1 MADNLLVVRGLKQY
15 YPVKGGLGKEPSYV
29 KAVDNVDFEVRR
41 GEVFGIVGESG
52 CGKSTLGKSIC
63 KLIEPTDGSIVLDGE
78 EIAKYTQKQMRPI
91 RKKVQMVFQ
100 DPYASLN
107 PRMSVRDIVA
117 EPLIIHGLTKT
128 REETDKKVVELLRR
142 VGLDDYHANRYPHEF
157 SGGQRQR
164 IGIAKALS
172 LNPKFIVCDEPVS
185 ALDVS
190 IQAQILNLLKSLQ
203 KELHLTLLFVG
214 HGLGAV
220 NYVSDRIAVMYLG
233 KIVEIGEAKE
243 IFRHPVHPYTQ
254 ALIEAVPVPDP
265 EEKERRKEFL
275 AGEIGDSANPPMGCR
290 FHPRCPY
297 ATPECAKQVPKLLE
311 LAGCPGHLVACPV
324 MAKAKRQRIGEARA
338 TAAGAL
344 TDQKGGRRDV

>member
-15 YPVKGGLGKEPSYV
+15 YPVKSGLGKEPSYV

-164 IGIAKALS
+164 VGIARALAVQPQ
-172 LNPKFIVCDEPVS
+172 LIIADEPVS

-190 IQAQILNLLKSLQ
+190 IQSQVLNLMNQLKRDMN
-203 KELHLTLLFVG
+203 LTYIFVA
-214 HGLGAV
+214 HDLSV
-220 NYVSDRIAVMYLG
+220 VEHISDRVGVMYLG
-233 KIVEIGEAKE
+233 NFVEEGDKYSLYQN
-243 IFRHPVHPYTQ
+243 PLHPYTQ
-254 ALIEAVPVPDP
+254 ALLSAVPIPDP
-265 EEKERRKEFL
+265 KAKKDRIILEGNIPSALNPPSGCKFHTRCPKCMERCKTEAPQKYQVGDDHFVYCHLYDTEEEKK
-275 AGEIGDSANPPMGCR
+275 N
-290 FHPRCPY
+290 
-297 ATPECAKQVPKLLE
+297 
-311 LAGCPGHLVACPV
+311 
-324 MAKAKRQRIGEARA
+324 AKAAENAVIHQ
-338 TAAGAL
+338 
-344 TDQKGGRRDV
+344 

>member
-78 EIAKYTQKQMRPI
+78 EIAKYTPKQMRPI

-128 REETDKKVVELLRR
+128 REETDQKVVELLRR

-164 IGIAKALS
+164 IGIARALAVQPQ
-172 LNPKFIVCDEPVS
+172 LIIADEPVS

-190 IQAQILNLLKSLQ
+190 IQSQVLNLMNQLKRDMN
-203 KELHLTLLFVG
+203 LTYIFVA
-214 HGLGAV
+214 HDLSV
-220 NYVSDRIAVMYLG
+220 VEHISDRVGVMYLG
-233 KIVEIGEAKE
+233 NFVKEANKE
-243 IFRHPVHPYTQ
+243 NLYKNPMHPYTQ
-254 ALIEAVPVPDP
+254 ALFSAIPMPDP
-265 EEKERRKEFL
+265 DLKRNRIILE
-275 AGEIGDSANPPMGCR
+275 GSIPSPANPPKGCK
-290 FHPRCPY
+290 FHTRCSRCM
-297 ATPECAKQVPKLLE
+297 ECCKTEEP
-311 LAGCPGHLVACPV
+311 
-324 MAKAKRQRIGEARA
+324 KAKDMGN
-338 TAAGAL
+338 GHVVKCHL
-344 TDQKGGRRDV
+344 YD

>member
-63 KLIEPTDGSIVLDGE
+63 KLIEPTEGSIVLDGE
-78 EIAKYTQKQMRPI
+78 EISKYTPKQMRPI
-91 RKKVQMVFQ
+91 RKKVQMVFH

-164 IGIAKALS
+164 VGIARALAVQPQ
-172 LNPKFIVCDEPVS
+172 LIIADEPVS

-190 IQAQILNLLKSLQ
+190 IQSQVLNLMNQLKRDMN
-203 KELHLTLLFVG
+203 LTYIFVA
-214 HGLGAV
+214 HDLSV
-220 NYVSDRIAVMYLG
+220 VEHISDRVGVMYLG
-233 KIVEIGEAKE
+233 NFVEEGDKYSLYQN
-243 IFRHPVHPYTQ
+243 PLHPYTQ
-254 ALIEAVPVPDP
+254 ALLSAVPIPDP
-265 EEKERRKEFL
+265 KAKKERIILE
-275 AGEIGDSANPPMGCR
+275 GNIPSALNPPTGCK
-290 FHPRCPY
+290 FHTRCPKCMERCKTEAPQKY
-297 ATPECAKQVPKLLE
+297 QVGDDHFVYCHLYDTEEAKKN
-311 LAGCPGHLVACPV
+311 
-324 MAKAKRQRIGEARA
+324 AKAAENAVTHQ
-338 TAAGAL
+338 
-344 TDQKGGRRDV
+344 

>member
-63 KLIEPTDGSIVLDGE
+63 KLIEPTEGSIVLDGE
-78 EIAKYTQKQMRPI
+78 EISKYTPKQMRPI

-164 IGIAKALS
+164 VGIARALAVQPQ
-172 LNPKFIVCDEPVS
+172 LIIADEPVS

-190 IQAQILNLLKSLQ
+190 IQSQVINLMNQLKRDMN
-203 KELHLTLLFVG
+203 LTYIFVA
-214 HGLGAV
+214 HDLSV
-220 NYVSDRIAVMYLG
+220 VEHISDRVGVMYLG
-233 KIVEIGEAKE
+233 NFVEEGDKYSLYQN
-243 IFRHPVHPYTQ
+243 PLHPYTQ
-254 ALIEAVPVPDP
+254 ALLSAVPIPDP
-265 EEKERRKEFL
+265 KAKKERIILE
-275 AGEIGDSANPPMGCR
+275 GNIPSALNPPTGCK
-290 FHPRCPY
+290 FHTRCPKCMERCKTEAPQKY
-297 ATPECAKQVPKLLE
+297 QVGDDHFVYCHLYDTEEAKKN
-311 LAGCPGHLVACPV
+311 
-324 MAKAKRQRIGEARA
+324 AKAAENAVTHQ
-338 TAAGAL
+338 
-344 TDQKGGRRDV
+344 

>member
-15 YPVKGGLGKEPSYV
+15 YPVKSGLGKEPSYV

-164 IGIAKALS
+164 VGIARALAVQPQ
-172 LNPKFIVCDEPVS
+172 LIIADEPVS

-190 IQAQILNLLKSLQ
+190 IQSQVLNLMNQLKRDMN
-203 KELHLTLLFVG
+203 LTYIFVA
-214 HGLGAV
+214 HDLSV
-220 NYVSDRIAVMYLG
+220 VEHISDRVGVMYLG
-233 KIVEIGEAKE
+233 NFVEEGDKYSLYQN
-243 IFRHPVHPYTQ
+243 PLHPYTQ
-254 ALIEAVPVPDP
+254 ALLSAVPIPDP
-265 EEKERRKEFL
+265 KAKKDRIILE
-275 AGEIGDSANPPMGCR
+275 GNIPSALNPPSGCK
-290 FHPRCPY
+290 FHTRCPKCMERCKTEAPQKY
-297 ATPECAKQVPKLLE
+297 QVDDDHFVYCHLYDTEEAKKN
-311 LAGCPGHLVACPV
+311 
-324 MAKAKRQRIGEARA
+324 AKAAENAVIHQ
-338 TAAGAL
+338 
-344 TDQKGGRRDV
+344 

>member
-78 EIAKYTQKQMRPI
+78 EIAKYTPKQMRPI

-128 REETDKKVVELLRR
+128 REETDQKVVELLRR

-164 IGIAKALS
+164 VGIARALAVQPQ
-172 LNPKFIVCDEPVS
+172 LIIADEPVS

-190 IQAQILNLLKSLQ
+190 IQSQVLNLMNQLKRDMN
-203 KELHLTLLFVG
+203 LTYIFVA
-214 HGLGAV
+214 HDLSV
-220 NYVSDRIAVMYLG
+220 VEHISDRVG
-233 KIVEIGEAKE
+233 
-243 IFRHPVHPYTQ
+243 
-254 ALIEAVPVPDP
+254 
-265 EEKERRKEFL
+265 
-275 AGEIGDSANPPMGCR
+275 GC
-290 FHPRCPY
+290 FSY
-297 ATPECAKQVPKLLE
+297 
-311 LAGCPGHLVACPV
+311 
-324 MAKAKRQRIGEARA
+324 
-338 TAAGAL
+338 
-344 TDQKGGRRDV
+344 